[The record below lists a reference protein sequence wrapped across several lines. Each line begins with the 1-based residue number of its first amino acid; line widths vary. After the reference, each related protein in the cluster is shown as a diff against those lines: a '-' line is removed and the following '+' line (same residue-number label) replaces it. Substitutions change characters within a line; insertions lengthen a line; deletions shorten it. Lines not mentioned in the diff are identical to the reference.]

1 MSELPTPIMQQAG
14 ETPERQAGAF
24 ERIDC
29 AHDIELS
36 LKLARGG
43 VAGFDLSVDLDKVIC
58 SIPFTLVVLCGKN
71 KRMFGSLTYT

>member
-43 VAGFDLSVDLDKVIC
+43 VAGFDLSVDLTLPSSGTTVI
-58 SIPFTLVVLCGKN
+58 
-71 KRMFGSLTYT
+71 FGPSGGP